1 MKYVIIAFRSRNQ
14 TAKMYEIFRAN
25 GIPSTVIST
34 PREVGVGCGLSLRF
48 DEGYL
53 RRAVEAATRHP
64 LPSYVGFFSVLWN
77 GRGFDVR
84 RIA

>member
-53 RRAVEAATRHP
+53 RHP

-77 GRGFDVR
+77 GRGFNVR